1 MYNLLLIIMI
11 NTASADNNID
21 TTTKPNIIYK
31 ESTEIDFE
39 AIDIEGKI
47 LKPNET
53 LIQERNGANFS
64 PLINIRHSFLYEIN
78 NSLSD
83 IK

>member
-1 MYNLLLIIMI
+1 MYNLLIILLI
-11 NTASADNNID
+11 NPASADDDIN
-21 TTTKPNIIYK
+21 TTEQPTIIYK

-78 NSLSD
+78 TSLSD